1 MENLLPANL
10 KEPLMKI
17 RELINQLLNEDLDME
32 ITIQCYAPYYEDA
45 MDVDGIMRHPSCPN
59 KIMILPE
66 DNMVQSATID

>member
-1 MENLLPANL
+1 
-10 KEPLMKI
+10 MKI